1 MCYLGFRSQ
10 CYNNATQIGFCG
22 SLQQT
27 INQHGIRLKGLAK
40 GLNIAGQGHMMWL
53 IMDTMGML
61 QAIKV
66 PAYHV
71 PGCNVHL
78 LSTSSL
84 LQMYPPETISL
95 EKGKLTLSGEP

>member
-1 MCYLGFRSQ
+1 LCHLGFRSQ
-10 CYNNATQIGFCG
+10 CYSDATQIGICA

-27 INQHGIRLKGLAK
+27 TDQYQTQGIGK
-40 GLNIAGQGHMMWL
+40 GLNIKGQGHVTWL
-53 IMDTMGML
+53 IMDTTGVL
-61 QAIKV
+61 QAILEV

-84 LQMYPPETISL
+84 LQMYPAETISL
-95 EKGKLTLSGEP
+95 KKG

>member
-1 MCYLGFRSQ
+1 
-10 CYNNATQIGFCG
+10 
-22 SLQQT
+22 
-27 INQHGIRLKGLAK
+27 
-40 GLNIAGQGHMMWL
+40 
-53 IMDTMGML
+53 MDTMGML